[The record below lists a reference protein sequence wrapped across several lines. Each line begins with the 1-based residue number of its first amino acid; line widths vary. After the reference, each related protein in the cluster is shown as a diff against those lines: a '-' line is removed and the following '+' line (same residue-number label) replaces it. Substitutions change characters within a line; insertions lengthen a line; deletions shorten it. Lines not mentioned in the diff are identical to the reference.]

1 MGLVKQLAKP
11 RSYSIA
17 EYIRL
22 EQQTDEKHEYV
33 DGQIVAMAGGTLRSA
48 LVAANLTAALHRAL
62 DGSPC
67 RVYTSDAR
75 IRAGRTPFLTYPD
88 ISVICGLVGTDTDDP
103 TDTTATN
110 PRVLIEILSPSTEM
124 YDRGEKFSRYRR
136 ISSLEEYVLVA
147 QDKPTIETF
156 HKNKAGEWVLDE
168 AMGLKSTLK
177 LKSLKIK
184 LKLED
189 IYSGVK
195 LDDSTTGNAD

>member
-1 MGLVKQLAKP
+1 MGLAKTIDKP

-22 EQQTDEKHEYV
+22 EQQTDEKHEFV
-33 DGQIVAMAGGTLRSA
+33 DGQIVAMAGGTLRASLIA
-48 LVAANLTAALHRAL
+48 VNLIAALHAAL
-62 DGSPC
+62 KGSPC
-67 RVYTSDAR
+67 RVYSSDAR

-88 ISVICGLVGTDTDDP
+88 ISIICGLVGTDPDDP

-110 PRVLIEILSPSTEM
+110 PRVLIEILSPTTEM

-147 QDKPTIETF
+147 QGKPQVETF
-156 HKNKAGEWVLDE
+156 HKNKNGEWVLNE
-168 AMGLKSTLK
+168 AVGLKATLK

-184 LKLED
+184 LKFED
-189 IYSGVK
+189 IYAGVK
-195 LDDSTTGNAD
+195 LDESKTGEED

>member
-1 MGLVKQLAKP
+1 MGLAKTIDKP

-33 DGQIVAMAGGTLRSA
+33 DGQIVAMAGGTLRASLIA
-48 LVAANLTAALHRAL
+48 GNLIAALHTAL
-62 DGSPC
+62 KGSPF
-67 RVYTSDAR
+67 RVYSSDAR

-88 ISVICGLVGTDTDDP
+88 ISVICGLVGTDPDDP

-110 PRVLIEILSPSTEM
+110 PRALIEILSPTTEM

-147 QDKPTIETF
+147 QGKPQVETF
-156 HKNKAGEWVLDE
+156 HKNKNGEWVLNE
-168 AMGLKSTLK
+168 AVGLKATLK

-184 LKLED
+184 LKFED
-189 IYSGVK
+189 IYAGVK
-195 LDDSTTGNAD
+195 LDESKTGEED

>member
-1 MGLVKQLAKP
+1 MGLAKTIDKP

-22 EQQTDEKHEYV
+22 EQQTDEKHEFV
-33 DGQIVAMAGGTLRSA
+33 DGQIVAMAGGTLRASLIA
-48 LVAANLTAALHRAL
+48 GNLIAALHAAL
-62 DGSPC
+62 KGSPC
-67 RVYTSDAR
+67 RVYSSDAR

-88 ISVICGLVGTDTDDP
+88 ISVICGLVGTDPDDP

-110 PRVLIEILSPSTEM
+110 PRALIEILSPTTEM

-147 QDKPTIETF
+147 QGKPQVETF
-156 HKNKAGEWVLDE
+156 HKNKNGEWVLNE
-168 AMGLKSTLK
+168 AVGLKATLK

-184 LKLED
+184 LKFED
-189 IYSGVK
+189 IYAGVK
-195 LDDSTTGNAD
+195 LDESKTGEED

>member
-1 MGLVKQLAKP
+1 MGLAKTIDKP

-22 EQQTDEKHEYV
+22 EQQTDEKHEFV
-33 DGQIVAMAGGTLRSA
+33 DGQIVAMAGGTLRASLIA
-48 LVAANLTAALHRAL
+48 GNLIAALHAAL
-62 DGSPC
+62 KGSPC
-67 RVYTSDAR
+67 RVYSSDAR

-88 ISVICGLVGTDTDDP
+88 ISIICGLVGTDPDDP

-110 PRVLIEILSPSTEM
+110 PRALIEILSPTTEM

-147 QDKPTIETF
+147 QGKPQVETF
-156 HKNKAGEWVLDE
+156 HKNKNGEWVLNE
-168 AMGLKSTLK
+168 AVGLKATLK

-184 LKLED
+184 LKFED
-189 IYSGVK
+189 IYAGVK
-195 LDDSTTGNAD
+195 LDESKTGEED

>member
-1 MGLVKQLAKP
+1 MGLAKTIDKP

-33 DGQIVAMAGGTLRSA
+33 DGQIVAMAGGTLRASLIA
-48 LVAANLTAALHRAL
+48 GNLIAALHAAL
-62 DGSPC
+62 KGSPC
-67 RVYTSDAR
+67 RVYSSDAR

-88 ISVICGLVGTDTDDP
+88 ISVICGLVGTDPDDP

-110 PRVLIEILSPSTEM
+110 PRALIEILSPTTEM

-147 QDKPTIETF
+147 QGKPQVETF
-156 HKNKAGEWVLDE
+156 HKNKNGEWVLNE
-168 AMGLKSTLK
+168 AVGLKATLK

-184 LKLED
+184 LKFED
-189 IYSGVK
+189 IYAGVK
-195 LDDSTTGNAD
+195 LDESKTGEED